1 MWFPG
6 LYVYPLLFMRLSVA
20 KSGRILCLPEGQS
33 DIRIRRFRYKGFEW
47 GTLFVAG
54 CFCSY
59 ISLVLLNI
67 SQVIQTILLLL
78 ILKLLSP
85 TIWMPPTQNG
95 PDLLVL
101 TAEGHQ
107 NKCTWHGGGIN
118 LLTTVWS
125 KAIHFPVMSRLKRF
139 RNTWKKCSGER
150 GS

>member
-1 MWFPG
+1 M
-6 LYVYPLLFMRLSVA
+6 YPLLFMRLSVA

-33 DIRIRRFRYKGFEW
+33 DICIWRFRYVGFEW
-47 GTLFVAG
+47 GALFAAS

-59 ISLVLLNI
+59 ISLVLLNM
-67 SQVIQTILLLL
+67 SQVIQTVLLLL
-78 ILKLLSP
+78 ILKLLNP

-118 LLTTVWS
+118 LLTAVWS
-125 KAIHFPVMSRLKRF
+125 KAIHFLFMSRLKRF
-139 RNTWKKCSGER
+139 RNTWKKCSGET